1 MFPFSW
7 SFRDWFR
14 AIVVFAVSLL
24 LGMAIWWASPL
35 CTGHDEPWDAGG
47 RYYVGSLF
55 VAGFVAS
62 FFLPKA
68 FWVAPIG
75 LYMGQLLFGLYLYEP
90 EGATLWPFG
99 MVLAI
104 IYCLAALAGAL
115 ACAVLM
121 WVVRLMVNA
130 YRFVLGPRKR
140 TEKAG

>member
-1 MFPFSW
+1 
-7 SFRDWFR
+7 
-14 AIVVFAVSLL
+14 
-24 LGMAIWWASPL
+24 
-35 CTGHDEPWDAGG
+35 
-47 RYYVGSLF
+47 